1 MALKVNV
8 MMITTLVFAATAI
21 QPIQPME
28 DLQTPQSIGATSALG
43 DKVPLKGEEVAV
55 IDTNHGR
62 IILRLYRDK
71 APGHVDNFVKLAK
84 EKFYDK
90 TIFHRVIPGFMIQGG
105 DPNTKDVDKTML
117 YGTGGP
123 GHKVKAEFNDVTH
136 SRGILSMARS
146 SDPDS
151 AGSQFFICVKDSDF
165 LDKKYTVF
173 GRVVRDG
180 TEKDGDEPAG
190 LKVADMIVSLPRNE
204 RDFPNERAEMTV
216 TIQTWPLKQ
225 G

>member
-1 MALKVNV
+1 
-8 MMITTLVFAATAI
+8 MIMTSLLIAATAMT
-21 QPIQPME
+21 PFQPME
-28 DLQTPQSIGATSALG
+28 DLQKNQVIGANSSLG
-43 DKVPLKGEEVAV
+43 DAKPLDGEEVAV

-62 IILRLYRDK
+62 IILRMYRDK

-105 DPNTKDVDKTML
+105 DPNTKDPDKTMM

-136 SRGILSMARS
+136 ARGILSMARS

-165 LDKKYTVF
+165 LDRKYTVF
-173 GRVVRDG
+173 GRVVKDG
-180 TEKDGDEPAG
+180 TEKEGEEPAG
-190 LKVADMIVSLPRNE
+190 LKVADKIVNLARND
-204 RDFPNERAEMTV
+204 RDLPNERAEMTV
-216 TIQTWPLKQ
+216 TIQTWPLK
-225 G
+225 